1 METAL
6 GKILVV
12 DDDIHINSLIT
23 RFLQKRQYDVEF
35 AHDGKTGRKK
45 FESFQPDLV
54 ILDINLPDT
63 LGYNLCQEMQGDRD
77 VFVLMLTSRGDVE
90 DKKKGF
96 LLGADDYLTK
106 PFDLEEL
113 EFRIQ
118 AILRRRRVS
127 TSNKTEILHVGDIL
141 INPKTREVKIDE
153 ELINL
158 TSLEF
163 DLLFF
168 LASHPHRVWTR
179 DDLVY
184 NVWHNNPIGDNR
196 VVDVHIGQIRRKIE
210 IKPHQSYITTIRRV
224 GYKFNYQTT

>member
-35 AHDGKTGRKK
+35 AHDGKTGREK

-127 TSNKTEILHVGDIL
+127 TSNNTEILHIGDIL